1 MPTTLESLAPW
12 SDDRGNRVEFEGTLP
27 ADARIKVVFRGSG
40 NVLRVDAKA
49 RLAHLSVTFDCDGGT
64 CEIGSSAGVPPFRAI
79 VRVGQD
85 STVVVGQN
93 VSSTGNV
100 VISAVE
106 GTTVTI
112 GDDVMFATGNQVRAD
127 DGHPIFD
134 VTSGKR
140 VNRSRSIT
148 VGSHVWLAFDA
159 ALLAGAQ
166 VGDGAVVGFRSVVKG
181 RIPNNCIAVGA
192 PARVVRRDI
201 AWERPHL
208 SVARPYYKPD
218 ASTVKKSEAYWN
230 LTEDPAEQADG
241 GTPAVRSVR
250 PGVRSRVRRVLG
262 R

>member
-12 SDDRGNRVEFEGTLP
+12 SDDRGNRVEFEGPPPT
-27 ADARIKVVFRGSG
+27 DARIKVVFRGSG
-40 NVLRVDAKA
+40 NVLRVDPKA
-49 RLAHLSVTFDCDGGT
+49 RLAHLSVTFDCDDGL
-64 CEIGSSAGVPPFRAI
+64 CEIDASAGVPPFRGI

-85 STVVVGQN
+85 SRVTVGRN

-106 GTTVTI
+106 GTSVTI
-112 GDDVMFATGNQVRAD
+112 GDDVMLATGNQLRAD

-134 VTSGKR
+134 VTTGKR

-148 VGSHVWLAFDA
+148 VGNHVWLAFDA
-159 ALLAGAQ
+159 VLLAGAQ
-166 VGDGAVVGFRSVVKG
+166 VGDGSVIGFRSVVKG

-208 SVARPYYKPD
+208 SLTRPFYKPD

-230 LTEDPAEQADG
+230 LTEPAEDG
-241 GTPAVRSVR
+241 EPVVRSTR
-250 PGVRSRVRRVLG
+250 PGLRTRVRRALG